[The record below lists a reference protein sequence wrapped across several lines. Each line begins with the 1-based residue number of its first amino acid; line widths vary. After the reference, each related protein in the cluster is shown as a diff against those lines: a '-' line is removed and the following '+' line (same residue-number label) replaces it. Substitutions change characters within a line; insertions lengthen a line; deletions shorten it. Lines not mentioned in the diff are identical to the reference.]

1 MKNSL
6 FLQRIQ
12 TLQNIVTQEDY
23 YRFLSYISLKNE
35 IIRLADLAKELED
48 DRNGKVKDLVAM
60 EESIGEMTLTYLK
73 IIEDKGK
80 HDNIDF

>member
-1 MKNSL
+1 MA
-6 FLQRIQ
+6 
-12 TLQNIVTQEDY
+12 E
-23 YRFLSYISLKNE
+23 
-35 IIRLADLAKELED
+35 LAKELED
-48 DRNGKVKDLVAM
+48 DRNSKVKDLVAM